1 MTLSQ
6 FQDPA
11 VLLVLL
17 IYLVGA
23 LALLFFV
30 KRNRMALVTAL
41 TVACVAA
48 LLYFILGFR

>member
-6 FQDPA
+6 FRDPA

-17 IYLVGA
+17 IYIVGA

-30 KRNRMALVTAL
+30 KRNRIALVTAL
-41 TVACVAA
+41 TVACVAV
-48 LLYFILGFR
+48 LLYFIFGTR